1 MHLLIEVFP
10 GSLGIKEQTLIA
22 QPVLTGLRYEYSTI
36 ALVVHVGDQ
45 LTCTSV
51 FVHAMARV

>member
-22 QPVLTGLRYEYSTI
+22 QPVLTLEQPTVSFDT
-36 ALVVHVGDQ
+36 AWVKL
-45 LTCTSV
+45 LE
-51 FVHAMARV
+51 